1 METSTV
7 LSGQIPPISLPAVE
21 ADGASNGLVPCA
33 IYIRVSTDEQAKE
46 EHYSLHGQENYAMA
60 EIRRRGHEGWFHLTT
75 LSDPGYSGDDWN
87 RPGLLEL
94 IDLVKAK
101 KVGVVI
107 VYKRE
112 RLFRNLAMATSIQAV
127 FDLHNV
133 KVLSVTEGL
142 HDSSPH
148 NVITRQII
156 DAIAQFEKANGRKRQ
171 HDMLRIAAMN
181 GDWKGGHPPLGY
193 KYEPGSR
200 ILETIAEEAVF
211 VATMFE
217 DVATGRSLQDMRDAW
232 RQVGIRGRGRSG
244 CDPDR
249 RPFIRTDDIK
259 RMIRLPI
266 YRGVVRVRKLKLNV
280 ISQSDPNP
288 EWEEFKGKHQPI
300 VSEEIWWRANRA
312 IDALGTKNTRP
323 TRSRTS
329 RSIYPLQ
336 GLVRCAH
343 CDCGMTPGRSGSKT
357 GMEHRYYRCIR
368 LSKGRKESLCSTG
381 QVSAAALEAAVTS
394 VIQLLEA
401 NPAAFERIGVDD
413 IRKRK
418 DAAAQ
423 LQKDIAGVDI
433 EILCAQKELENLLA
447 FVKRGE
453 STLSP
458 EATAAAKAAKEKLAR
473 YEAERI
479 RLQTTINSLGAKIAS
494 VSDVS
499 KQCGLIARAIAV
511 ASHNQRVSIFR
522 AIFRCI
528 KVRRVIVA
536 SEEVTRQKRILPQR
550 IFRLRLNI
558 NTNQLMRFGTSALGD
573 SFDAF
578 ANRAYSDT
586 IVAVTI
592 QIRSNAKE
600 QKVILLE
607 QGYTTVS
614 ADFSALSR
622 SHAQDSVPQTASVE
636 PTNAIQWAFRWKAQL
651 VSGMKTVT
659 QIAREENVSKGL
671 VSQYVGLLSL
681 PQMIIDFLSD
691 GRDQLLQ
698 RKFSLRE
705 LQRLAAMRPEDAIN
719 AFQGRVRG
727 QPVQSALNLEQME

>member
-1 METSTV
+1 
-7 LSGQIPPISLPAVE
+7 
-21 ADGASNGLVPCA
+21 
-33 IYIRVSTDEQAKE
+33 
-46 EHYSLHGQENYAMA
+46 
-60 EIRRRGHEGWFHLTT
+60 
-75 LSDPGYSGDDWN
+75 
-87 RPGLLEL
+87 
-94 IDLVKAK
+94 
-101 KVGVVI
+101 
-107 VYKRE
+107 
-112 RLFRNLAMATSIQAV
+112 
-127 FDLHNV
+127 
-133 KVLSVTEGL
+133 
-142 HDSSPH
+142 
-148 NVITRQII
+148 
-156 DAIAQFEKANGRKRQ
+156 
-171 HDMLRIAAMN
+171 
-181 GDWKGGHPPLGY
+181 
-193 KYEPGSR
+193 
-200 ILETIAEEAVF
+200 
-211 VATMFE
+211 
-217 DVATGRSLQDMRDAW
+217 
-232 RQVGIRGRGRSG
+232 
-244 CDPDR
+244 
-249 RPFIRTDDIK
+249 
-259 RMIRLPI
+259 
-266 YRGVVRVRKLKLNV
+266 
-280 ISQSDPNP
+280 
-288 EWEEFKGKHQPI
+288 
-300 VSEEIWWRANRA
+300 
-312 IDALGTKNTRP
+312 
-323 TRSRTS
+323 
-329 RSIYPLQ
+329 
-336 GLVRCAH
+336 
-343 CDCGMTPGRSGSKT
+343 MTPGRSGSKT